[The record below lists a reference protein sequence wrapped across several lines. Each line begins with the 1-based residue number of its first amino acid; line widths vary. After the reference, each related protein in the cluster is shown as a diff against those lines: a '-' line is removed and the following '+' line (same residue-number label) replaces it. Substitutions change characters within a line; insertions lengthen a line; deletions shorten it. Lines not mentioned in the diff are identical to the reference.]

1 MQRSQKTKKAHT
13 NIFTESITHNPYLN
27 RKHAAC
33 SAHIMIGSSRLL
45 VSPTLTIALT
55 VVILAVAIILFV
67 ANIAIASAQQQQQQ
81 QPLTNQPAVTQRA
94 ELFQSTEDGIRL
106 NVPQGWLI
114 QDLNNTGPITSEELR
129 RGYGIL
135 AQLCLSDEEQQLQ
148 RQQGQARAAPG
159 NASNN
164 NSCQGAQEEVIYVV
178 RYPNLD
184 SGIQMANNASSGGS
198 SATPTT
204 GASFN
209 NNNSTIATTIDNI
222 LAYHLQK
229 LQQVG
234 YNSIQIVNNADMTV
248 NLAVA
253 QSNETLTTLPAKFVE
268 ITYTTASAPDETRR
282 GYFILTATNAV
293 APNLGT
299 TKGYSVF
306 YEGNY
311 ISAETRSSSS
321 STPTPLPQAVRQ
333 VFDSFQLVTVA
344 DVTQTEPLTVE
355 IISSDTEDTAP
366 ATFEF
371 EAEITGGIEPYTI
384 RWDFGDGS
392 TEEND
397 EEVEHTFDE
406 AGSYGVGL
414 TVTDSGDQNESDS
427 MEITVEEEQPLE
439 EEEEEEDNDLVD
451 TDGIVDD
458 FIDDLFGR
466 LGLR

>member
-1 MQRSQKTKKAHT
+1 M
-13 NIFTESITHNPYLN
+13 NIFTEPKSHNPYLN

-67 ANIAIASAQQQQQQ
+67 ANVAIASAQQQQQ

-106 NVPQGWLI
+106 NVPQGWVI
-114 QDLNNTGPITSEELR
+114 QDLNNTGPISSEELR

-135 AQLCLSDEEQQLQ
+135 ARLCLSDEEQQRQ
-148 RQQGQARAAPG
+148 RQQGQGGAAPG

-164 NSCQGAQEEVIYVV
+164 NSCQGAQEEVIHVV

-184 SGIQMANNASSGGS
+184 SGIQMANNASTGGS

-209 NNNSTIATTIDNI
+209 NNNSTIATTVDNI
-222 LAYHLQK
+222 LVYHLQK
-229 LQQVG
+229 LRQVG

-253 QSNETLTTLPAKFVE
+253 QSNQTLTTLPAKFVE

-282 GYFILTATNAV
+282 GYFILTATNAI

-311 ISAETRSSSS
+311 NFAETRSSSS

-333 VFDSFQLVTVA
+333 VFDSFELVTVA
-344 DVTQTEPLTVE
+344 DATQTEPLTVE
-355 IISSDTEDTAP
+355 IISGDTEDTAP

-397 EEVEHTFDE
+397 QEVEHTFDE
-406 AGSYGVGL
+406 AGSYSVGL
-414 TVTDSGDQNESDS
+414 TVTDSGDQNGSDS

-439 EEEEEEDNDLVD
+439 EEEEGEDNDLVD
-451 TDGIVDD
+451 TDEIVDD

>member
-1 MQRSQKTKKAHT
+1 
-13 NIFTESITHNPYLN
+13 
-27 RKHAAC
+27 
-33 SAHIMIGSSRLL
+33 MIGSSRLL

-67 ANIAIASAQQQQQQ
+67 ANVAIASAQQQQQ

-106 NVPQGWLI
+106 NVPQGWVI
-114 QDLNNTGPITSEELR
+114 QDLNNTGPISSEELR

-135 AQLCLSDEEQQLQ
+135 ARLCLSDEEQQRQ
-148 RQQGQARAAPG
+148 RQQGQGGAAPG

-164 NSCQGAQEEVIYVV
+164 NSCQGAQEEVIHVV

-184 SGIQMANNASSGGS
+184 SGIQMANNASTGGS

-222 LAYHLQK
+222 LVYHLQK
-229 LQQVG
+229 LRQVG

-253 QSNETLTTLPAKFVE
+253 QSNQTLTTLPAKFVE

-282 GYFILTATNAV
+282 GYFILTATNAI

-306 YEGNY
+306 YEGNH

-333 VFDSFQLVTVA
+333 VFDSFELVTVA
-344 DVTQTEPLTVE
+344 AATQTEPLTVE

-366 ATFEF
+366 ANFEF
-371 EAEITGGIEPYTI
+371 EAEITGGVEPYTI

-392 TEEND
+392 IEEND

-406 AGSYGVGL
+406 AGSYSVDL
-414 TVTDSGDQNESDS
+414 TVTDSGDQSGSDS
-427 MEITVEEEQPLE
+427 MEITVEEGPVEEEQTLE

>member
-1 MQRSQKTKKAHT
+1 
-13 NIFTESITHNPYLN
+13 
-27 RKHAAC
+27 
-33 SAHIMIGSSRLL
+33 MIGSSRLL

-67 ANIAIASAQQQQQQ
+67 ANVAIASAQQ
-81 QPLTNQPAVTQRA
+81 PLTGQSAETQRA

-106 NVPQGWLI
+106 NVPQGWVI
-114 QDLNNTGPITSEELR
+114 HDLNNTGPISSEELR

-135 AQLCLSDEEQQLQ
+135 AQLCLSEEEQQ
-148 RQQGQARAAPG
+148 RQQGQGDAALG

-164 NSCQGAQEEVIYVV
+164 NNCQSAQEEVIHVV
-178 RYPNLD
+178 RYPYLD
-184 SGIQMANNASSGGS
+184 SGIQMTNNSSTGGS

-209 NNNSTIATTIDNI
+209 NNNSTTATTIDNV

-229 LQQVG
+229 LRQVG

-253 QSNETLTTLPAKFVE
+253 QSNQTLTTLPAKFVE
-268 ITYTTASAPDETRR
+268 ITYTTASNPDETRR
-282 GYFILTATNAV
+282 GYFILTATDAI

-321 STPTPLPQAVRQ
+321 STPTALPQPVRQ
-333 VFDSFQLVTVA
+333 VFGSFELVAVA
-344 DVTQTEPLTVE
+344 AATQTEPLTVE
-355 IISSDTEDTAP
+355 IISSDSEDTSP
-366 ATFEF
+366 ANFEF
-371 EAEITGGIEPYTI
+371 EAEVTGGVEPYTI

-392 TEEND
+392 IEEND

-406 AGSYGVGL
+406 AGSYSVDL
-414 TVTDSGDQNESDS
+414 TVTDSGDQSESDS
-427 MEITVEEEQPLE
+427 MEITVEEEQPPVE
-439 EEEEEEDNDLVD
+439 EEEEEEGNDLVD
-451 TDGIVDD
+451 TEVIVDD

>member
-1 MQRSQKTKKAHT
+1 
-13 NIFTESITHNPYLN
+13 
-27 RKHAAC
+27 
-33 SAHIMIGSSRLL
+33 MIGSSRLL

-67 ANIAIASAQQQQQQ
+67 ANVAIASAQQQ

-106 NVPQGWLI
+106 NVPQGWVI
-114 QDLNNTGPITSEELR
+114 QDLNNTGPISSEELR

-135 AQLCLSDEEQQLQ
+135 AQLCLSDEEQQRQ
-148 RQQGQARAAPG
+148 RQQGQRGAAPG

-164 NSCQGAQEEVIYVV
+164 NSCQGAQEEIIHVV

-184 SGIQMANNASSGGS
+184 SGIQMANNASTGGS

-253 QSNETLTTLPAKFVE
+253 QSNQTLTTLPAKFVE

-282 GYFILTATNAV
+282 GYFILTATNAI

-311 ISAETRSSSS
+311 NFAETRSSSS

-333 VFDSFQLVTVA
+333 VFDSFELVTVA
-344 DVTQTEPLTVE
+344 DATQTEPLTVE
-355 IISSDTEDTAP
+355 IISGDTEDTAP

-397 EEVEHTFDE
+397 QEVEHTFDE
-406 AGSYGVGL
+406 AGSYSVGL
-414 TVTDSGDQNESDS
+414 TVTDSGDQNGSDS

-451 TDGIVDD
+451 TDEIVDD

>member
-1 MQRSQKTKKAHT
+1 
-13 NIFTESITHNPYLN
+13 
-27 RKHAAC
+27 
-33 SAHIMIGSSRLL
+33 MIGSSQLL
-45 VSPTLTIALT
+45 VSPTLTIALI

-67 ANIAIASAQQQQQQ
+67 ANVAIASAQQQ
-81 QPLTNQPAVTQRA
+81 PLTGESAETQQA
-94 ELFQSTEDGIRL
+94 ELFQTTEDGIRL
-106 NVPQGWLI
+106 NVPQGWVI
-114 QDLNNTGPITSEELR
+114 QDLNNTGPISSEELR

-135 AQLCLSDEEQQLQ
+135 AQLCLSDEEQQ
-148 RQQGQARAAPG
+148 RQQGQGGAAPD

-164 NSCQGAQEEVIYVV
+164 NSCQSAQEVIHVI

-184 SGIQMANNASSGGS
+184 SGIQMANNASTGGS

-209 NNNSTIATTIDNI
+209 NNNSTTATTIDNI

-229 LQQVG
+229 LRQVG
-234 YNSIQIVNNADMTV
+234 YNSIQIVNITDRTV

-253 QSNETLTTLPAKFVE
+253 QSNQTLTALPAKFVE

-282 GYFILTATNAV
+282 GYFILTATNAI

-311 ISAETRSSSS
+311 ISSETRSSSS
-321 STPTPLPQAVRQ
+321 STPIPLPQAIRQ
-333 VFDSFQLVTVA
+333 VFDSFELVTVA
-344 DVTQTEPLTVE
+344 PATQTEPLTVE

-366 ATFEF
+366 ANFEF
-371 EAEITGGIEPYTI
+371 EAEITGGVEPYTI
-384 RWDFGDGS
+384 RWDFDDGS
-392 TEEND
+392 IEEND

-406 AGSYGVGL
+406 AGSYSVDL
-414 TVTDSGDQNESDS
+414 TVTDSGDQSESDS
-427 MEITVEEEQPLE
+427 MEITVEEGPVEEEQPPV

-451 TDGIVDD
+451 TDEIVDD
-458 FIDDLFGR
+458 FLDDLFGR

>member
-1 MQRSQKTKKAHT
+1 
-13 NIFTESITHNPYLN
+13 
-27 RKHAAC
+27 
-33 SAHIMIGSSRLL
+33 MIGSSRLL

-67 ANIAIASAQQQQQQ
+67 ANVAIASAQQPPP
-81 QPLTNQPAVTQRA
+81 PLTNQPAVTQRA

-106 NVPQGWLI
+106 NVPQGWVI
-114 QDLNNTGPITSEELR
+114 QDLNNTGPISSEELR

-135 AQLCLSDEEQQLQ
+135 AQLCLSDEEQQRQ
-148 RQQGQARAAPG
+148 RQQGQRGAAPG

-164 NSCQGAQEEVIYVV
+164 NSCQGAQEEIIHVV

-184 SGIQMANNASSGGS
+184 SGIQMANNASTGGS

-253 QSNETLTTLPAKFVE
+253 QSNQTLTTLPAKFVE

-282 GYFILTATNAV
+282 GYFILTATNAI

-311 ISAETRSSSS
+311 NFAETRSSSS
-321 STPTPLPQAVRQ
+321 STPTPLPQTVRQ
-333 VFDSFQLVTVA
+333 VFDSFELVTVA
-344 DVTQTEPLTVE
+344 DATQTEPLTVE
-355 IISSDTEDTAP
+355 IISGDTEDTAP

-397 EEVEHTFDE
+397 QEVEHTFDE
-406 AGSYGVGL
+406 AGSYSVGL

-451 TDGIVDD
+451 TDEIVDD

>member
-1 MQRSQKTKKAHT
+1 MIRS
-13 NIFTESITHNPYLN
+13 LW
-27 RKHAAC
+27 
-33 SAHIMIGSSRLL
+33 LL

-67 ANIAIASAQQQQQQ
+67 ANVAIASAQQQQQQ
-81 QPLTNQPAVTQRA
+81 PLTSQSAVTQRA

-106 NVPQGWLI
+106 NVPQGWVI
-114 QDLNNTGPITSEELR
+114 QDLNNTGPISSEELR

-135 AQLCLSDEEQQLQ
+135 AQLCLSDEEQQ
-148 RQQGQARAAPG
+148 RQQGQGGAAAPA
-159 NASNN
+159 NASSN
-164 NSCQGAQEEVIYVV
+164 NSCQGAQEEVIHIV

-184 SGIQMANNASSGGS
+184 SGIQTANNASTGGS
-198 SATPTT
+198 STTPTT

-209 NNNSTIATTIDNI
+209 NNISTTATTIDNI

-229 LQQVG
+229 LRQVG
-234 YNSIQIVNNADMTV
+234 YNGIQIVNNTDMTV

-253 QSNETLTTLPAKFVE
+253 QSNQTLTTLPAKFVE

-282 GYFILTATNAV
+282 GYFILTATNAI

-306 YEGNY
+306 YEGNHV
-311 ISAETRSSSS
+311 SVETRSSSS

-333 VFDSFQLVTVA
+333 VFDSFELVTVA
-344 DVTQTEPLTVE
+344 PATQTEPLTVE
-355 IISSDTEDTAP
+355 IISSDTEDNAP
-366 ATFEF
+366 ANFEF
-371 EAEITGGIEPYTI
+371 EAEITGGVEPYTI
-384 RWDFGDGS
+384 RWDFGDGNI
-392 TEEND
+392 EEND

-406 AGSYGVGL
+406 AGSYSVDL
-414 TVTDSGDQNESDS
+414 TVADSGDQSGSDS
-427 MEITVEEEQPLE
+427 MEITVEEGPVEEEQPPVE
-439 EEEEEEDNDLVD
+439 EEEEEEDNDLID

-458 FIDDLFGR
+458 FLDDLFGR

>member
-1 MQRSQKTKKAHT
+1 
-13 NIFTESITHNPYLN
+13 
-27 RKHAAC
+27 
-33 SAHIMIGSSRLL
+33 MIGSSRLL

-67 ANIAIASAQQQQQQ
+67 ANVAIASAQQQ
-81 QPLTNQPAVTQRA
+81 PLTSQSAETQQA
-94 ELFQSTEDGIRL
+94 ELFQSIEDGIRL
-106 NVPQGWLI
+106 NVPQGWVI
-114 QDLNNTGPITSEELR
+114 QDLNNTGPISSEELR

-135 AQLCLSDEEQQLQ
+135 AQLCLSDEEQQ
-148 RQQGQARAAPG
+148 RQQGQGDAAPG
-159 NASNN
+159 NASND
-164 NSCQGAQEEVIYVV
+164 NSCQSAQEEVIHVV

-184 SGIQMANNASSGGS
+184 SGIQMANNASTGGS

-209 NNNSTIATTIDNI
+209 NNNSTTATTIDNV

-229 LQQVG
+229 LRQVG

-253 QSNETLTTLPAKFVE
+253 QSNQTLTTLPAKFVE

-282 GYFILTATNAV
+282 GYFILTATDAI

-321 STPTPLPQAVRQ
+321 STPTALPQPVRQ
-333 VFDSFQLVTVA
+333 AFDSFELVAVA
-344 DVTQTEPLTVE
+344 AATQTEPLTVE
-355 IISSDTEDTAP
+355 IISSDSEDTAP
-366 ATFEF
+366 ANFEF
-371 EAEITGGIEPYTI
+371 EAEITGGVEPYTI

-392 TEEND
+392 IEEND

-406 AGSYGVGL
+406 AGSYSVDL
-414 TVTDSGDQNESDS
+414 TVTDSGDQSGSDS
-427 MEITVEEEQPLE
+427 MEITVEEGPVEEEQPPV

-451 TDGIVDD
+451 TERIVDD

>member
-1 MQRSQKTKKAHT
+1 
-13 NIFTESITHNPYLN
+13 
-27 RKHAAC
+27 
-33 SAHIMIGSSRLL
+33 MIGSSRLL

-67 ANIAIASAQQQQQQ
+67 ANVAIASAQQQPP
-81 QPLTNQPAVTQRA
+81 PLTNQPAVTQRA

-106 NVPQGWLI
+106 NVPQGWVI
-114 QDLNNTGPITSEELR
+114 QDLNNTGPISSEELR

-135 AQLCLSDEEQQLQ
+135 AQLCLSDEEQQRQ
-148 RQQGQARAAPG
+148 RQQGQGGAAPG

-164 NSCQGAQEEVIYVV
+164 NSCQGAQEEIIHVV

-184 SGIQMANNASSGGS
+184 SGIQMANNASTGGS

-253 QSNETLTTLPAKFVE
+253 QSNQTLTTLPAKFVE

-282 GYFILTATNAV
+282 GYFILTATNAI

-311 ISAETRSSSS
+311 NFAETRSSSS
-321 STPTPLPQAVRQ
+321 STPTPLPQTVRQ
-333 VFDSFQLVTVA
+333 VFDSFELVTVA
-344 DVTQTEPLTVE
+344 DATQTEPLTVE
-355 IISSDTEDTAP
+355 IISGDTEDTAP

-397 EEVEHTFDE
+397 QEVEHTFDE
-406 AGSYGVGL
+406 AGSYSVGL
-414 TVTDSGDQNESDS
+414 TVTDSGDQNGSDS

-439 EEEEEEDNDLVD
+439 EEEEGEDNDLVD
-451 TDGIVDD
+451 TDEIVDD

-466 LGLR
+466 LRLR

>member
-1 MQRSQKTKKAHT
+1 
-13 NIFTESITHNPYLN
+13 
-27 RKHAAC
+27 
-33 SAHIMIGSSRLL
+33 MIGSLRLL

-55 VVILAVAIILFV
+55 VVILAVAIIVFV
-67 ANIAIASAQQQQQQ
+67 ANVAIASAQQPP
-81 QPLTNQPAVTQRA
+81 PLTSQPAVTQRA

-106 NVPQGWLI
+106 NVPQGWVI
-114 QDLNNTGPITSEELR
+114 QDLNNTGPISSEELR

-135 AQLCLSDEEQQLQ
+135 AQLCLSDEEQQ
-148 RQQGQARAAPG
+148 RQQGQGGAAPD

-164 NSCQGAQEEVIYVV
+164 NSCQSAQEVIHVV

-184 SGIQMANNASSGGS
+184 SGIQMANNASTGGS
-198 SATPTT
+198 SATSTT

-209 NNNSTIATTIDNI
+209 NNNSTTATTIDSI

-229 LQQVG
+229 LRQVG
-234 YNSIQIVNNADMTV
+234 YNSIQIVNNTDRTV

-253 QSNETLTTLPAKFVE
+253 QSNQTLTTLPAKFVE
-268 ITYTTASAPDETRR
+268 MTYTTASAPDETRR
-282 GYFILTATNAV
+282 GYFILTATNAI

-299 TKGYSVF
+299 TKGYSIF

-311 ISAETRSSSS
+311 ISSEIRSSSS
-321 STPTPLPQAVRQ
+321 STPIPLPQAVKQ
-333 VFDSFQLVTVA
+333 VFDSFELVTVA
-344 DVTQTEPLTVE
+344 AATQTEPLTVE
-355 IISSDTEDTAP
+355 IISSDTEDIAP

-371 EAEITGGIEPYTI
+371 EADVTGGVEPYTI
-384 RWDFGDGS
+384 RWDFSDGS

-406 AGSYGVGL
+406 AGSYSIDL
-414 TVTDSGDQNESDS
+414 TVIDSGDQSESDS
-427 MEITVEEEQPLE
+427 VEITVEEGPVEEEQLSVEE

-451 TDGIVDD
+451 TDEIVDD